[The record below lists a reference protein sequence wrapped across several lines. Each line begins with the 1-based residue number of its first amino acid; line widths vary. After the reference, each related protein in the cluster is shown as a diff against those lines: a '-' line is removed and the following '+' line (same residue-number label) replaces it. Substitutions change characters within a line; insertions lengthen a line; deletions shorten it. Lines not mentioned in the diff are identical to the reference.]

1 MPSIHPPAKS
11 GLENSTVSKLEE
23 PSRRSHSDRESNPSK
38 MNAIPTTNQQRIR
51 VLVTDDTALYRRAI
65 SDILSTLED
74 VEVVGAA
81 FDGEDCLGMAEK
93 LKPDLITLDIQMPR
107 RDGLSTLE
115 ELRKRG
121 VLSEVVMVCSETIE
135 SANQTLQALRMGAL
149 DLVLKPIGPDNAANR
164 RDLEQHLR
172 RHLQTVRFKK
182 SRRPQRSL
190 LPTLDSASKTN
201 VGPRDISS
209 IPKASATLDR
219 PFVGS
224 GTPKCICIGVSTGG
238 PQSLTTL
245 VKGLPDDLNIPVFI
259 VQHMPP
265 MFTRSLAEHLN
276 NSTKL
281 SVSEAVDG
289 EIAKAN
295 HIYIAPGGK
304 QMKVERNLANVQ
316 IRVTDDPP
324 IGACKPSVD
333 YLFQSIDACYGRET
347 LAIIMTGMGSDGL
360 AGCKKLHATGARILA
375 QNEATCVVYGMP
387 RQIAENGLAHEILPL
402 DMFAN
407 RIINLVRKS

>member
-1 MPSIHPPAKS
+1 MNTTTSPTK
-11 GLENSTVSKLEE
+11 
-23 PSRRSHSDRESNPSK
+23 NP
-38 MNAIPTTNQQRIR
+38 NLLR

-65 SDILSTLED
+65 SDILSTLND

-115 ELRKRG
+115 ELKKRG
-121 VLSEVVMVCSETIE
+121 IQSEVVMVCSETLE
-135 SANQTLQALRMGAL
+135 SANQTLAALRMGAL
-149 DLVLKPIGPDNAANR
+149 DLILKPSGEDRIANKR
-164 RDLEQHLR
+164 NLELQLSK
-172 RHLQTVRFKK
+172 HLQTVRFKK
-182 SRRPQRSL
+182 SRRPLRASL
-190 LPTLDSASKTN
+190 SELNSGSLVSTGLRNTVSTSKPSVTLE
-201 VGPRDISS
+201 
-209 IPKASATLDR
+209 R
-219 PFVGS
+219 PFVGH
-224 GTPKCICIGVSTGG
+224 GVPKCVCIGISTGG

-245 VKGLPDDLNIPVFI
+245 VGGLPSDLGVPIFI
-259 VQHMPP
+259 IQHMPP
-265 MFTRSLAEHLN
+265 VFTKSLAAHLN
-276 NSTKL
+276 NATKL
-281 SVSEAVDG
+281 NVSEAVDG
-289 EIAKAN
+289 EYAKAN

-304 QMKVERNLANVQ
+304 QMKVERNLNNIQV
-316 IRVTDDPP
+316 RVTDDPP

-333 YLFQSIDACYGRET
+333 YLFQSVDACYGRDT

-375 QNEATCVVYGMP
+375 QDEASCVVYGMP

-407 RIINLVRKS
+407 RITQLVRR